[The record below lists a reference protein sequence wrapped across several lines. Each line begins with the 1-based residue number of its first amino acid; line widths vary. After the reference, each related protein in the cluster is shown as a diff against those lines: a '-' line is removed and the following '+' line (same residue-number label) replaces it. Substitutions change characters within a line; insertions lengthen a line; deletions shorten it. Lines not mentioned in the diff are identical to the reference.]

1 MSVWTPEGYGVVKE
15 VLENGF
21 SVKIEEEK
29 VVTTNAALKKINLR
43 VRIQD
48 G

>member
-1 MSVWTPEGYGVVKE
+1 MSVGTPEGYGVVKE

-29 VVTTNAALKKINLR
+29 VVITNAALITLR
-43 VRIQD
+43 GGIQD